1 MEKEQHITHCKTA
14 EILECQ
20 VTNEKMNSNSM
31 RNMYKNNTSVLIQE
45 RARLNVSKNLL
56 FLENFYS
63 KTHKSIL
70 QSNSR
75 KTS

>member
-1 MEKEQHITHCKTA
+1 
-14 EILECQ
+14 
-20 VTNEKMNSNSM
+20 MNSNSM

-70 QSNSR
+70 KSNSR

>member
-31 RNMYKNNTSVLIQE
+31 RNMYKNN
-45 RARLNVSKNLL
+45 NKNLL

-70 QSNSR
+70 KSNSR

>member
-45 RARLNVSKNLL
+45 RASSK
-56 FLENFYS
+56 
-63 KTHKSIL
+63 KSHDL
-70 QSNSR
+70 
-75 KTS
+75 